1 MTTGLITHAACLE
14 HLMPLGHPERVERLQ
29 AVLRSLDS
37 ARFPD
42 LVRISAPRATREAV
56 LRAHDAALVD
66 AILNVQVEP
75 GRFVRIDADTAMSPG
90 SAEAALRA
98 AGAVVEAV
106 DAVMEGS
113 IGNAFCAVR
122 PPGHHAERGR
132 SMGFCLFNNIAVGAL
147 HARAVHGRE
156 RIAVVDFDVHHGNGT
171 QDIFFDDANLFYAS
185 THQFPLYPGTGST
198 SERGIADNVVNVPIG
213 AGSGSDEFRRA
224 YEEEIFPSLARFSPQ
239 FLFISAGFDAHEA
252 DPLAGLCLHEPDFGW
267 ATDRLCEIA
276 ARCCNGRVVSV
287 LEGGYDLDALANSTA
302 VHVRALMASS
312 HQRP

>member
-1 MTTGLITHAACLE
+1 
-14 HLMPLGHPERVERLQ
+14 MPPGHPERVERLQ
-29 AVLRSLDS
+29 AVLRSLEH

-42 LVRISAPRATREAV
+42 LVRIDAPRATREAL
-56 LRAHDAALVD
+56 LRVHEAALVD
-66 AILNVQVEP
+66 AILDAQVEP
-75 GRFVRIDADTAMSPG
+75 GRFARIDADTAMSSG

-106 DAVMEGS
+106 DAVMEGR

-122 PPGHHAERGR
+122 PPGHHAEHDR
-132 SMGFCLFNNIAVGAL
+132 SMGFCLFNNVAVGAL
-147 HARAVHGRE
+147 HARAAYGLE

-198 SERGIADNVVNVPIG
+198 TERGISGNVVNVPLD
-213 AGSGSDEFRRA
+213 AGSGSDAFCRA
-224 YEEEIFPSLARFSPQ
+224 FENQILPSLARFSPQ
-239 FLFISAGFDAHEA
+239 FLIISAGFDAHEA
-252 DPLAGLCLHEPDFGW
+252 DPLAGLCLHESDFGW

-276 ARCCNGRVVSV
+276 ARSCKGHVVSA

-302 VHVRALMASS
+302 VHVRALMAGS
-312 HQRP
+312 HLRP